1 MKIHI
6 IAVLTIILIVFTAQ
20 ACKDNVSDPSN
31 SSQSEQSLIQK
42 SVAMSGG
49 TPVDSRKFDDGSPKF
64 EVKVDMPGDGG
75 IVKFEYHMSNGAI
88 REIQGLTPSFDYEIV
103 PEMGLINYSSAKS
116 IALNAK
122 SGTVTFWKLQKDESD
137 NMWQYRFDILS
148 GGNEWEIRINAAN
161 GTIVRVKS

>member
-1 MKIHI
+1 MKNNI
-6 IAVLTIILIVFTAQ
+6 IAVLAIIFIVFTAQ
-20 ACKDNVSDPSN
+20 ACKDNATDPSN
-31 SSQSEQSLIQK
+31 SLQSEQSLIQK
-42 SVAMSGG
+42 SVTMSGG

-103 PEMGLINYSSAKS
+103 PEMGLINYSVAKS

-148 GGNEWEIRINAAN
+148 GGTEWEVRINAAN
-161 GTIVRVKS
+161 GNVVRVKS